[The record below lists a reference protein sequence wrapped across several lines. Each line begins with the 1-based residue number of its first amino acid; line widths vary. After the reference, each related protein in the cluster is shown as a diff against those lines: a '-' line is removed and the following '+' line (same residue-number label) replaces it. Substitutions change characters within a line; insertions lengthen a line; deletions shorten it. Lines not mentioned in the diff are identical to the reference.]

1 MIELPERAAANDA
14 AEKYR
19 QATTT
24 RAELAKSEI
33 ALRDTL
39 AERRAEFARITEGAA
54 VALSEGK
61 GAPAIAPLDLRQAET
76 DHAILNRALEIAEAR
91 TAELRSQSE
100 FLESI
105 AANAEDEAARKS
117 AVDAL
122 AARGLRIDI
131 HNHRSETARLI
142 VIGNFACTELD
153 DAAHLAALVKA
164 TGSWPHGK
172 AKALAAVQKL
182 AANQTKRQANA
193 AN

>member
-1 MIELPERAAANDA
+1 MIELPERKAANDA
-14 AEKYR
+14 AEKQR
-19 QATTT
+19 QAEAA
-24 RAELAKSEI
+24 RALIVKSEI

-39 AERRAEFARITEGAA
+39 AERRAAFARIAEGAA
-54 VALSEGK
+54 IALAEGK
-61 GAPAIAPLDLRQAET
+61 TAPAIAPLDLRQAET
-76 DHAILNRALEIAEAR
+76 EAAILSRALDISATR
-91 TAELRSQSE
+91 IDELRSQSDL
-100 FLESI
+100 LESI
-105 AANAEDEAARKS
+105 ASNAEDEAARKS

-164 TGSWPHGK
+164 TGSWPHGRE
-172 AKALAAVQKL
+172 KALAAVQKL
-182 AANQTKRQANA
+182 AANPAKGAANA